1 MTRVVSYNIL
11 AGGYNIRARGR
22 RTEALAQVIQSARPD
37 IVGLPEA
44 IHPQAFKR
52 PTIVEELA
60 ERLGMQF
67 VTGDDN
73 GPVHYRYDSEFKVGL
88 LTRLPIIR
96 TRVHTRPGILTRPL
110 LEVCVEDHGEPL
122 TVFVAHLVASFSQ
135 RRASD
140 LTRRREVREILNIMV
155 PLQGQPHLLMGDFNA
170 IAPGDQLKASALLRY
185 VVRLDQEQVNS
196 NPADGHPHLSYVIP
210 EGLHMFNPLLR
221 LVPRSRL
228 LMKFVDVAAGI
239 YAPRTSIGLVRGA
252 GYVDCF
258 RSLHPAEQGFTCP
271 AAAPAGRID
280 FIFASPEMAQR
291 LAACSVIASCEGL
304 DVHTASDH
312 LAVTAEFGQRVGAS
326 LEDSQR
332 VGAYQV

>member
-22 RTEALAQVIQSARPD
+22 RTDALAQIIQSARPD

-52 PTIVEELA
+52 PTVVEELA
-60 ERLGMQF
+60 ERLGMQL
-67 VTGDDN
+67 VMGDDN
-73 GPVHYRYDSEFKVGL
+73 GSVHYRYDSEFKVGL

-122 TVFVAHLVASFSQ
+122 TVFVTHLVASFSQ
-135 RRASD
+135 RRAGD
-140 LTRRREVREILNIMV
+140 IRRRREVREILRIMG

-170 IAPGDQLKASALLRY
+170 IAPGDQLQASALLRY
-185 VVRLDQEQVNS
+185 VVRLDQEQANS

-210 EGLHMFNPLLR
+210 ERLHMLNPLLR
-221 LVPRSRL
+221 LIPRSRL
-228 LMKFVDVAAGI
+228 LMKLVDMAAGI

-258 RSLHPAEQGFTCP
+258 RSLHPA
-271 AAAPAGRID
+271 
-280 FIFASPEMAQR
+280 
-291 LAACSVIASCEGL
+291 
-304 DVHTASDH
+304 
-312 LAVTAEFGQRVGAS
+312 
-326 LEDSQR
+326 
-332 VGAYQV
+332 